1 MSCDKRDVTDAEQI
15 ADLLRT
21 GRVIQSRS
29 IVIVTSPCAAP
40 GVNTFGYAKNVR
52 ATQGSG

>member
-1 MSCDKRDVTDAEQI
+1 MGCDKRDVTDAEQI